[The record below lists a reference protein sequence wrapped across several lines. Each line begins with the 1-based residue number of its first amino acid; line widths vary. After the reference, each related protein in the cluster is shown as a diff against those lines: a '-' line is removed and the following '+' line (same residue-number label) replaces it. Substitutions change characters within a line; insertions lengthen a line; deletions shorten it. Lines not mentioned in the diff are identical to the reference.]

1 MIPTKKLI
9 SITAAVM
16 LCAGLASC
24 GGSSDESS
32 SSSLK
37 SLEDTA
43 KTAVTIDSEEA
54 SQAEES
60 DSSDSVESDTDSTD
74 SSSADVSQSSSSG
87 TIQISADWT
96 DLEFVFDN
104 QKIAINESTLGDLLE
119 GDWKAD
125 ANSEWL
131 ADSLDEQIRG
141 TSFSDFTVCK
151 EDYPEYS
158 DDGMYTSYTSVSV
171 DIATF
176 GYTELTL
183 RETYIIGFKADIG
196 GAVNNSAA
204 YPNIALQGN
213 ISFGSSRDDIIAAF
227 GEPLSEEDAEV
238 EAQLWVE
245 GSDNTVYDSKVMKYE
260 NGTKFMEL
268 TVDDKRGLTA
278 VYIYDTSYQTDST
291 DTAVE

>member
-16 LCAGLASC
+16 LCAGLSSC
-24 GGSSDESS
+24 GGSSDDSS
-32 SSSLK
+32 SFK
-37 SLEDTA
+37 SLDDIATA
-43 KTAVTIDSEEA
+43 AATVDSEDV

-60 DSSDSVESDTDSTD
+60 NSTDSVESNAD
-74 SSSADVSQSSSSG
+74 SSSADVSQLSSSG

-104 QKIAINESTLGDLLE
+104 QKIAINKSTLGDLLGGGWE
-119 GDWKAD
+119 TDTET
-125 ANSEWL
+125 EWL
-131 ADSLDEQIRG
+131 ADVLDEQMRG
-141 TSFSDFTVCK
+141 DSYTDFTVCK
-151 EDYPEYS
+151 EDYPEHS

-171 DIATF
+171 DVATF
-176 GYTELTL
+176 GDTELTF
-183 RETYIIGFKADIG
+183 RETYITGFKADIG
-196 GAVNNSAA
+196 GALNNSAA

-213 ISFGSSRDDIIAAF
+213 ISFGSSRDDITAAF
-227 GEPLSEEDAEV
+227 GEPMSEEDAEV

-245 GSDNTVYDSKVMKYE
+245 DGDNTVYDSKVMKYE